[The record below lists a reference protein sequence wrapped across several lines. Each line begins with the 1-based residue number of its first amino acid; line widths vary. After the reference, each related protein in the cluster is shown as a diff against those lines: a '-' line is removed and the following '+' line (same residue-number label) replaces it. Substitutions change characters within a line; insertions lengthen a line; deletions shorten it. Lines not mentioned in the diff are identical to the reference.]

1 MPQELFFRYGEQKE
15 KTMKKCNLV
24 FSKHAQIRCSQRSI
38 DLETCQLLQS
48 YGISCHDNRG
58 GLIIKFNKDSFDA
71 IQAEMGKKTRIRMEK
86 KKNAYL
92 VQATDTGTIITTC
105 RSFIKR
111 R

>member
-1 MPQELFFRYGEQKE
+1 
-15 KTMKKCNLV
+15 MKKCNLV

-71 IQAEMGKKTRIRMEK
+71 IQAEMGKTRIRMEK
-86 KKNAYL
+86 EKML
-92 VQATDTGTIITTC
+92 ISVQATDTGTIITTC
-105 RSFIKR
+105 RSFKKR

>member
-1 MPQELFFRYGEQKE
+1 MAKLSRRMRAIAQKIDAE
-15 KTMKKCNLV
+15 KAYEIDEAVTLLNGLAG
-24 FSKHAQIRCSQRSI
+24 SK
-38 DLETCQLLQS
+38 
-48 YGISCHDNRG
+48 
-58 GLIIKFNKDSFDA
+58 FKDSFDA

-105 RSFIKR
+105 RSFKKR

>member
-1 MPQELFFRYGEQKE
+1 
-15 KTMKKCNLV
+15 MKKCNLV

-71 IQAEMGKKTRIRMEK
+71 IQAEMERHAFEWK
-86 KKNAYL
+86 KKNAYSYGHRYRNHHNDM
-92 VQATDTGTIITTC
+92 QII
-105 RSFIKR
+105 
-111 R
+111 

>member
-1 MPQELFFRYGEQKE
+1 MLKYDAVNGPL
-15 KTMKKCNLV
+15 
-24 FSKHAQIRCSQRSI
+24 
-38 DLETCQLLQS
+38 LETCQLLQS

-105 RSFIKR
+105 RSFKKR